1 MRITLTREGRR
12 FILALLVVAFAA
24 FNTANNLMYLILGL
38 MLSATILSLMA
49 AYITLKGVSVDF
61 RIEEPLYAGVKASA
75 EFFVR
80 NSKRYVSSY
89 SLRIE
94 LKGIDD
100 GAIYVERVLPGE
112 TLSINK
118 SIVFRRRGIYRV
130 SHIRVYTS
138 FPFIFFVLTKTSIRE
153 KDSSMI
159 LVYPSLYD
167 VTRVVEELISE
178 IRAMEGIRKTIE
190 GEEFQG
196 LRDYQYGDSFK
207 SIHWKATARTGTL
220 MVKEYYEGETEKITI
235 VLDSL
240 RYTDRALFERAV
252 SFVSSLSAEL
262 LGRNFVL
269 RLVTCQKSI
278 PPGSGREH
286 LYKIL
291 DHLAVVEESEGIS
304 CPFTESLGGVMIMIL
319 SGPDSPLRRY
329 ASAASRVYYAS
340 DL

>member
-49 AYITLKGVSVDF
+49 AYVSLKGVSVEF
-61 RIEEPLYAGVKASA
+61 RIEEPLYAGVRTYA

-80 NSKRYVSSY
+80 NSKRYISSY

-100 GAIYVERVLPGE
+100 GEIYVERVLPDE

-118 SIVFRRRGIYRV
+118 SIIFPHRGIYRV

-138 FPFIFFVLTKTSIRE
+138 FPFIFFVLTKTLGKS
-153 KDSSMI
+153 KDDSMI
-159 LVYPSLYD
+159 IVYPSLYD
-167 VTRVVEELISE
+167 VTRVVEELILE
-178 IRAMEGIRKTIE
+178 IRAREGIRKTME

-196 LRDYQYGDSFK
+196 LRDYQYGDPFR

-220 MVKEYYEGETEKITI
+220 MVKEYHEGKTEKITI

-286 LYKIL
+286 LFKIL
-291 DHLAVVEESEGIS
+291 DHLAIVEESEEIN
-304 CPFTESLGGVMIMIL
+304 CPFTESLGGEMVMIL
-319 SGPDSPLRRY
+319 SGPDSALRQY

-340 DL
+340 NL